1 MTRFI
6 QLSPAISRK
15 LLFILGVL
23 WLLLGGGIVISQFF
37 GPAGIVVE
45 WVTETELQTAGF
57 NIYRSTSSTEPFVPI
72 NEQMIPSQGSER
84 SGSHYQYR
92 DKNVQPGQI
101 YFYKLEEVEL
111 DNSSQ
116 MFDVGSN
123 SDPILDW
130 WALLL
135 AAVSISVGLFLL
147 VTSFK
152 QEKNVWVEN
161 NM

>member
-1 MTRFI
+1 MARFI
-6 QLSPAISRK
+6 QLTPAISRK
-15 LLFILGVL
+15 LLFVLGIL

-37 GPAGIVVE
+37 FSAGIVVE

-57 NIYRSTSSTEPFVPI
+57 NIYRSTSSTEPFVQI
-72 NEQMIPSQGSER
+72 NKVMIPSQGSER
-84 SGSHYQYR
+84 SGSRYQYR
-92 DKNVQPGQI
+92 DQEVQPGQI
-101 YFYKLEEVEL
+101 YFYKLEEVEN
-111 DNSSQ
+111 DNSLQ
-116 MFDVGSN
+116 MFDIGSN